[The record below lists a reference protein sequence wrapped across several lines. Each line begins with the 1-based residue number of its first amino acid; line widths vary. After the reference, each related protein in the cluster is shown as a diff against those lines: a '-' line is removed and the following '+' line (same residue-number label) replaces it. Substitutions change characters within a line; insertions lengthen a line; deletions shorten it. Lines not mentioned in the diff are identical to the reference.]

1 MDKKFIEAKLE
12 KLADG
17 KLEFVATDET
27 LDRQGEVIPIDSW
40 DLGNFKKNPV
50 LLVNHDYKV
59 QNIVGRAENLRFMDR
74 GGKKMMTFEPVFH
87 GITQLARE
95 VEAMVRET
103 ILNTVSVGFMRRA
116 PGQDGDKQLN
126 ELMEISFVPVPAN
139 PGAERI
145 KSLIDPKLS
154 TEDEKAVKDFAEQK
168 EGRVISGKNRAR
180 MQEMIGMADESI
192 GKLQSMREM
201 MGTMMDETDPGKAV
215 EDIKNNIDASEHG
228 ETKDTPILG
237 KGKADKG
244 RVEGN
249 SRQIKILQRVAKEV
263 NHALYQIKQK

>member
-1 MDKKFIEAKLE
+1 MEKKFIEAKLE

-17 KLEFVATDET
+17 KLEFIATDET

-59 QNIVGRAENLRFMDR
+59 QNIVGRAENLKFTDR
-74 GGKKMMTFEPVFH
+74 GGRKAMTFEPIFH

-103 ILNTVSVGFMRRA
+103 ILSTVSVGFMRRA
-116 PGQDGDKQLN
+116 PGEDGDRQVN

-145 KSLIDPKLS
+145 KSLIDPALS
-154 TEDEKAVKDFAEQK
+154 LEDEKAVKEFAEQK
-168 EGRVISGKNRAR
+168 EGRVISGKNRDL
-180 MQEMIGMADESI
+180 IGEAVTTMKNSI
-192 GKLQSMREM
+192 GVLEELL
-201 MGTMMDETDPGKAV
+201 TATEVGKAV
-215 EDIKNNIDASEHG
+215 EDIKDNNIDASKRG
-228 ETKDTPILG
+228 ETIDTPELG
-237 KGKADKG
+237 KGRAGKG
-244 RVEGN
+244 RAEGN

-263 NHALYQIKQK
+263 NHALYQIKKN